1 MSYTITTTAGST
13 LTTIADGTINQTS
26 TGLTLVGKNYAG
38 YGVFLNQNYVKLLEN
53 FSNGTA
59 PVTPLAGQL
68 WHDRTNGKLK
78 FYSDGIWKSVGVSS
92 SGSSAPT
99 SPNVGDNWWDTT
111 NSQLKVWSGTNW
123 TVIGP
128 AFTSVS
134 GTSGALVETITDNA
148 GDSHIVVKFYVANTV
163 LAILSKD
170 PVFTPQTAVAGFA
183 TIKPGFNLVG
193 TSTVTGAQFTG
204 TASEAT
210 NALSLGGVAANL
222 YVRSDQLSSNLS
234 VSSVSIGSMTK
245 TGVDGSGDIGQAN
258 NRFNN
263 IYANNFVGNIT
274 SSNPASVPSLTKTGT
289 DGVGNIGQSN
299 NKFGNVYATYF
310 SGTAITANYADL
322 AERFAADRSYAP
334 GTVVALGG
342 VKEITAVVEDL
353 SDQVFGVISTR
364 AGFLMNGAAG
374 DDQSHP
380 PVAVN
385 GRVPVR
391 VVGAVKKGDR
401 LVSAGNGLARAAG
414 KNEATAFNVIG
425 RSLEDKEGSN
435 ESVIEAIV
443 KLNS

>member
-1 MSYTITTTAGST
+1 
-13 LTTIADGTINQTS
+13 
-26 TGLTLVGKNYAG
+26 
-38 YGVFLNQNYVKLLEN
+38 
-53 FSNGTA
+53 
-59 PVTPLAGQL
+59 
-68 WHDRTNGKLK
+68 
-78 FYSDGIWKSVGVSS
+78 
-92 SGSSAPT
+92 
-99 SPNVGDNWWDTT
+99 VGDNWWDTI

-148 GDSHIVVKFYVANTV
+148 GNPHIVVKFYVANTV
-163 LAILSKD
+163 IAILSNG
-170 PVFTPQTAVAGFA
+170 PVFTPQTAVAGFD

-204 TASEAT
+204 TASVAT
-210 NALSLGGVAANL
+210 NALSLGGIAANS
-222 YVRSDQLSSNLS
+222 YVTSSQLSSNLT
-234 VSSVSIGSMTK
+234 VSSLSISSITK
-245 TGVDGSGDIGQAN
+245 TGTDGSGDIGQSSNKFAN
-258 NRFNN
+258 VYAGNFIGIPSAPSLTKTGTDGVGDIGQLNNKFNN

-289 DGVGNIGQSN
+289 DGSGDIGQANNRFNNIYANNFVGNIASSNPASVPSLTKTGVDGVGNIGQSDN
-299 NKFGNVYATYF
+299 RFGNVYATYF

-322 AERFAADRSYAP
+322 AERFAADQPYAP

-380 PVAVN
+380 AVAVN

>member
-26 TGLTLVGKNYAG
+26 TGLTLVGKNYSG

-59 PVTPLAGQL
+59 PAQPLAGQL

-92 SGSSAPT
+92 SGSSTPA

-148 GDSHIVVKFYVANTV
+148 GNPHIVVKFYVANTV
-163 LAILSKD
+163 IAILSKD
-170 PVFTPQTAVAGFA
+170 PVFTPQTAVSGFA

-193 TSTVTGAQFTG
+193 TNVVTGAQFAG
-204 TASEAT
+204 SASEAT

-245 TGVDGSGDIGQAN
+245 TG
-258 NRFNN
+258 
-263 IYANNFVGNIT
+263 
-274 SSNPASVPSLTKTGT
+274 T
-289 DGVGNIGQSN
+289 DGVGNIGQSDN
-299 NKFGNVYATYF
+299 RFGNVYATYF
-310 SGTAITANYADL
+310 SVTAITANYADL
-322 AERFAADRSYAP
+322 ADRFAADRSYAP

-391 VVGAVKKGDR
+391 VVGTVKKGDR